1 MLMDYFTQQM
11 DEKKILPEHHLAH
24 TNTIDKLLTFITG
37 RGHPTDIQ
45 VVANSPEIH
54 KLILVNPVV
63 FTDIFSREHVKS
75 IIYQA
80 CILGNLSLVKCLI
93 ETIKLNV
100 VNETVSNP
108 FGNFRVLKN
117 GDYEFLDHLPVV
129 QAAAKSNSLDL
140 IQYLASFY
148 DQAQLD
154 KTGIEGH
161 LQGALVMASANDAY
175 DNVQYL
181 LSCGV
186 NANSVFK
193 EAHTTP
199 ALHHAVLTGS
209 MGLVELLVESGAI
222 ITELN
227 QYVAVKNG
235 RLDVVSYFLSK
246 GINFKDG
253 AGDVSLMTAL
263 ESRSVEMVKYFMSTL
278 KFNLYPA
285 HCASV
290 VLKLDWELEIVKKVL
305 RSGSVDM
312 LQYIENELHLPVSI
326 FLNTERE
333 TIKSLHPLHGRTLLF
348 EAVSSYSVALLKFL
362 FETKGLIPS
371 QKQLAQLTSYAF
383 DSRLLDIRHQ
393 KFLTHVYLTSF
404 LHDDQNMRKL
414 LHDVA
419 EIGDLQCLSIEE
431 LLMLYAEYTKNFN
444 EIPARLEHGNKFCDN
459 AIYLA
464 NEISSRGLS
473 ADDLLDVAQQNN
485 FKLLPAVRFYL
496 TVTAPGYSSKLLRDV
511 MHRSTMPA
519 VIGPAVNMPC
529 SGANE
534 ALTDSVNQVVATRRA
549 PLRFF
554 ESNGLSHL
562 NASTEI
568 RLNKISGPLVD
579 SREDQA
585 CLQAQPGT

>member
-1 MLMDYFTQQM
+1 MLIDHFTQQL
-11 DEKKILPEHHLAH
+11 DDKKISVEPHLAH
-24 TNTIDKLLTFITG
+24 TNTIDKLLAFITG

-54 KLILVNPVV
+54 KLILMNPGV
-63 FTDIFSREHVKS
+63 FTDIFSREHIKS

-80 CILGNLSLVKCLI
+80 CILGNLSLVRCLI
-93 ETIKLNV
+93 EAIKLNV
-100 VNETVSNP
+100 VNETVANP
-108 FGNFRVLKN
+108 FGHFCVLKN
-117 GDYEFLDHLPVV
+117 GEHEFLDHLPVI

-140 IQYLASFY
+140 IQYLVSFY
-148 DQAQLD
+148 DKAQLD
-154 KTGIEGH
+154 KAGIEGH
-161 LQGALVMASANDAY
+161 LQGALAIASANDAY

-193 EAHTTP
+193 EAHTIP
-199 ALHHAVLTGS
+199 ALHRAVLTGS
-209 MGLVELLVESGAI
+209 RGLVELLVESGAK

-227 QYVAVKNG
+227 QYAAVRKG
-235 RLDVVSYFLSK
+235 RLDVVVYFLSK
-246 GINFKDG
+246 GISFKDG
-253 AGDVSLMTAL
+253 AGDVSLMTAF
-263 ESRSVEMVKYFMSTL
+263 ESRSVDMAKYFMNTL

-285 HCASV
+285 HCASTV
-290 VLKLDWELEIVKKVL
+290 SKLDWEFEIVKKVL

-312 LQYIENELHLPVSI
+312 LQYIEKELHIPVSI

-348 EAVSSYSVALLKFL
+348 EAVSSYNVALLKFI
-362 FETKGLIPS
+362 FETKGLVPS
-371 QKQLAQLTSYAF
+371 EKQLTQLTSYAF

-404 LHDDQNMRKL
+404 LHDDPNMRKL

-419 EIGDLQCLSIEE
+419 EIGDLRCLSIEE
-431 LLMLYAEYTKNFN
+431 LLILYVEYTKNFN
-444 EIPARLEHGNKFCDN
+444 EIPTRLEHGNKFCDN

-473 ADDLLDVAQQNN
+473 ADDLLDLAQQNN

-496 TVTAPGYSSKLLRDV
+496 TVTATGYSSKLLRDV
-511 MHRSTMPA
+511 MHRSTMHA
-519 VIGPAVNMPC
+519 VIGCTANTPC
-529 SGANE
+529 SGA
-534 ALTDSVNQVVATRRA
+534 DSANQVVATRRA

-562 NASTEI
+562 N
-568 RLNKISGPLVD
+568 KISGPLVD
-579 SREDQA
+579 SPEDQA
-585 CLQAQPGT
+585 FLQAQPGT